1 MNLISKCQSKPCDPL
16 WPLLAE
22 YSEVGS
28 GVKLLIR
35 TSLHYSGLDSFH
47 KLELGSFWRVWYILC
62 LFLTRTST
70 CMSSLHK
77 VLWTL
82 VSLLVLQF
90 DTARLAHSETR
101 TLQSF
106 MIAMFVSSEQ
116 GSLGTGEFDNQPGIY
131 QPRSQVI
138 CLMQYD
144 KCCRGLGTRLRNSQ
158 YWETHKVLS
167 S

>member
-101 TLQSF
+101 TLQSACF
-106 MIAMFVSSEQ
+106 HDCNVCFIRAREP
-116 GSLGTGEFDNQPGIY
+116 GNGGIWQPTWNLPTSFPGHLSHAVW
-131 QPRSQVI
+131 QMLQRP
-138 CLMQYD
+138 
-144 KCCRGLGTRLRNSQ
+144 GN
-158 YWETHKVLS
+158 ET
-167 S
+167 